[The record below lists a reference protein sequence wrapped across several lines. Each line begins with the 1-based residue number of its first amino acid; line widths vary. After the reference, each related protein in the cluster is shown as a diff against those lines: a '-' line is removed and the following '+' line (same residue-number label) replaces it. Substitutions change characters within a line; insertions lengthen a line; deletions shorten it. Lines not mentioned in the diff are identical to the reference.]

1 MYPISSFKPPSKTL
15 IRANA
20 KPNSY
25 YLELHIYIL
34 QPIYPIMSR
43 YAAAHAWNNLGGPGD
58 ARPTAEQVIKDAGK
72 QDLKGQVILI
82 TGVSTGIGASSA
94 RALAA
99 TGATLY
105 LAGRSIPKAKAA
117 LATIADLPNIH
128 FLELDL
134 ASNAS
139 IKAFAAEFL
148 KQSGGKLNVF
158 LSNAGGTIADRQVTV
173 DGIEKQFAI
182 NHLGAFLLF
191 SLLKDALLSS
201 ASASNPSRVV
211 LVVSYG
217 HRLGSMQ
224 WDDLYFEKSEYTPIA
239 AYSQA
244 KLAGIYTAT
253 EINRRYG
260 AQNLLAW
267 SVHPGAILESAF
279 LDNSGWAKE
288 ELDALLEH
296 WPKSISK
303 SNEQGAATQV
313 WAAVSDEVLTPEA
326 RGKYL
331 EDCSVAV
338 HMKDSDKGE
347 WKGYVD
353 QTYNEAAEKRIWEI
367 SEKLLGIKV

>member
-1 MYPISSFKPPSKTL
+1 
-15 IRANA
+15 
-20 KPNSY
+20 
-25 YLELHIYIL
+25 
-34 QPIYPIMSR
+34 MSR
-43 YAAAHAWNNLGGPGD
+43 YAAAHAWNNLAGPGD

-72 QDLKGQVILI
+72 QDLKGQVIII

-99 TGATLY
+99 TGAELY
-105 LAGRSIPKAKAA
+105 LAGRSIAKAKAA
-117 LATIADLPNIH
+117 LATIADLPNVH

-148 KQSGGKLNVF
+148 KQSGGKLNVL
-158 LSNAGGTIADRQVTV
+158 LSNVGGIIADRQVTV
-173 DGIEKQFAI
+173 DGVEKQFAI

-191 SLLKDALLSS
+191 SLLKDALLAS
-201 ASASNPSRVV
+201 ASAPNPSRVV

-217 HRLGSMQ
+217 HRMGSIR
-224 WDDLYFEKSEYTPIA
+224 WDDLYFEKSEYSDIA

-253 EINRRYG
+253 EITRRYG

-267 SVHPGAILESAF
+267 SVHPGAISESAF
-279 LDNSGWAKE
+279 LDNSGWDKQKV
-288 ELDALLEH
+288 DALLER
-296 WPKSISK
+296 WPKNISK
-303 SNEQGAATQV
+303 NNEQGAATQV
-313 WAAVSDEVLTPEA
+313 WAAVSDDVLAADA

-353 QTYNEAAEKRIWEI
+353 QTYNEADEKKMWEI

>member
-1 MYPISSFKPPSKTL
+1 
-15 IRANA
+15 
-20 KPNSY
+20 
-25 YLELHIYIL
+25 
-34 QPIYPIMSR
+34 MSR
-43 YAAAHAWNNLGGPGD
+43 YASAHAWNNLAGPGD

-72 QDLKGQVILI
+72 EDLKGQVIII

-99 TGATLY
+99 TGASLY

-117 LATIADLPNIH
+117 LSTIADLPNVH

-134 ASNAS
+134 SSNAS
-139 IKAFAAEFL
+139 IKAFVAEFL

-158 LSNAGGTIADRQVTV
+158 LSNAGGIISDRQITV

-211 LVVSYG
+211 LVTSYG
-217 HRLGSMQ
+217 HRLGSIQ

-244 KLAGIYTAT
+244 KLASIYTAT
-253 EINRRYG
+253 EITRRYG

-279 LDNSGWAKE
+279 LDNSGWDAPAI
-288 ELDALLEH
+288 DALMEN
-296 WPKSISK
+296 WPRNLSK
-303 SNEQGAATQV
+303 TNEQGAATQV
-313 WAAVSDEVLTPEA
+313 WAAVSDDVLA
-326 RGKYL
+326 ADAKGKYL
-331 EDCSVAV
+331 EDCSVAI
-338 HMKDSDKGE
+338 HMKESDKGE
-347 WKGYVD
+347 WKGHVD
-353 QTYNEAAEKRIWEI
+353 QTYNEADEKKIWEI
-367 SEKLLGIKV
+367 SEKLLGVKA

>member
-1 MYPISSFKPPSKTL
+1 
-15 IRANA
+15 
-20 KPNSY
+20 
-25 YLELHIYIL
+25 
-34 QPIYPIMSR
+34 MSR
-43 YAAAHAWNNLGGPGD
+43 YAAAHAWNNLAGPGD
-58 ARPTAEQVIKDAGK
+58 ARPTAEQIIKDAGK
-72 QDLKGQVILI
+72 QDLKGQVIII

-117 LATIADLPNIH
+117 LSTIADLPNVH

-139 IKAFAAEFL
+139 IKAFAADFL

-158 LSNAGGTIADRQVTV
+158 LSNAGGTIADHQVTV

-191 SLLKDALLSS
+191 SLLKDALISS

-224 WDDLYFEKSEYTPIA
+224 WDDLLFEKNEYTPIA

-267 SVHPGAILESAF
+267 SVHPGAMLESSF
-279 LDNSGWAKE
+279 LDNSGWNKDE
-288 ELDALLEH
+288 VDALLEH
-296 WPKSISK
+296 WPKNISK

-313 WAAVSDEVLTPEA
+313 WAAVSDDVLAPEA

-353 QTYNEAAEKRIWEI
+353 QTYDEAGEKRIWDI

>member
-1 MYPISSFKPPSKTL
+1 
-15 IRANA
+15 
-20 KPNSY
+20 
-25 YLELHIYIL
+25 
-34 QPIYPIMSR
+34 MSR
-43 YAAAHAWNNLGGPGD
+43 YAAVHAWNNLAGPGD
-58 ARPTAEQVIKDAGK
+58 ARPTAEQIIKDAGK
-72 QDLKGQVILI
+72 EDLKGQVIII

-117 LATIADLPNIH
+117 LSTIADLPNVH

-139 IKAFAAEFL
+139 VKAFAAEFL

-158 LSNAGGTIADRQVTV
+158 LSNAGGLIADRQVTV
-173 DGIEKQFAI
+173 DGFERQFAI

-191 SLLKDALLSS
+191 SLLKGALLSS

-211 LVVSYG
+211 LVTSYG
-217 HRLGSMQ
+217 HRLGSIQ
-224 WDDLYFEKSEYTPIA
+224 WDDLYFEKTEYTAIG

-244 KLAGIYTAT
+244 KLASIYTAT
-253 EINRRYG
+253 EITRRYG

-267 SVHPGAILESAF
+267 SVHPGGILESSF
-279 LDNSGWAKE
+279 LDNSGY
-288 ELDALLEH
+288 DAATVEKMVEN
-296 WPKSISK
+296 WPMNFFKT
-303 SNEQGAATQV
+303 NEQGAATQV
-313 WAAVSDEVLTPEA
+313 WAAVSDDVLAPEA
-326 RGKYL
+326 KGKYL

-338 HMKDSDKGE
+338 HMSQSDKGE

-353 QTYNEAAEKRIWEI
+353 QTYNETDEKKIWEI